1 MIMKNKD
8 NTQETSFHETQ
19 EHIIEEVFD
28 KDKTPTKQFAV
39 FIKDIEKVSYSE
51 EIELQNGEKLLP
63 IQTPNLIDNR
73 VVLLP
78 THTAVYFSEQDLIK
92 EIKEFLHKY
101 LDIHPFHENVVAHY
115 ILMTWVFDRLSVVPY
130 LRALGE
136 FGTGKTRFIQAVGSL
151 CYKPMFLAGA
161 TSDAYLFRVIELF
174 NGTLVVNEFERV
186 NSDLQSQITIILNN
200 GYEKGMPVG
209 RVEGDKTRE
218 PRTFNVFCPKIFST
232 RKRFSDQALESRI
245 ISVPMRCTTRQD
257 IPSFLDETFW
267 KEAEQIR
274 NKLLLYRFKNLNNLL
289 IQAKE
294 NERKRNLLSQLEPRL
309 KQTLLPLMYV
319 IADTEL
325 EKKFVDFALE
335 YQGQIVDARGNEMPG
350 LIFQKL
356 HDFYKTSD
364 DGKITVKNIADAV
377 NVDIEKEK
385 YKLTSQRVGKIIREE
400 LGFKTHKGAGGLY
413 FIDIIQKQLEYLIGR
428 YGVESP
434 LTPSSPLPDSDS
446 KGDLGDLED
455 LSRVKETELKTH
467 FKPCYACGGIKF
479 WKTKDGAVNCA
490 TCHPPVSEED
500 VKEWIGEE
508 GT

>member
-1 MIMKNKD
+1 MMIMKNKD
-8 NTQETSFHETQ
+8 NTQETSLYETQ
-19 EHIIEEVFD
+19 EHLMEEVFD
-28 KDKTPTKQFAV
+28 KEENPTKQFAV
-39 FIKDIEKVSYSE
+39 FIKETGKVFYVPE
-51 EIELQNGEKLLP
+51 YELEDGKKLLP

-78 THTAVYFSEQDLIK
+78 THTGVYFSERDLIK

-174 NGTLVVNEFERV
+174 NGTLVINEFERV

-257 IPSFLDETFW
+257 IPSFLDEIFW
-267 KEAEQIR
+267 KEAERIR
-274 NKLLLYRFKNLNNLL
+274 NKLLFYRFKNLNGLFL
-289 IQAKE
+289 QEKE

-319 IADTEL
+319 ITDIAL
-325 EKKFVDFALE
+325 EKQFVDFALE
-335 YQGQIVDARGNEMPG
+335 YQGQIVDARGNEIPG

-356 HDFYKTSD
+356 YDFYKTSD
-364 DGKITVKNIADAV
+364 DGKITVKNITDAV

-385 YKLTSQRVGKIIREE
+385 YKLTSQRVGKIIRED

-413 FIDIIQKQLEYLIGR
+413 FIDISQKQLEYLIGR

-434 LTPSSPLPDSDS
+434 LAPSSPLTDSDS
-446 KGDLGDLED
+446 KEDSVDLVDLNIE
-455 LSRVKETELKTH
+455 KEAELKTEP
-467 FKPCYACGGIKF
+467 KPCYVCGSTEV
-479 WKTKDGAVNCA
+479 WKTKDGSINCA
-490 TCHPPVSEED
+490 ICHPPVSEE
-500 VKEWIGEE
+500 K

>member
-1 MIMKNKD
+1 MKNKD
-8 NTQETSFHETQ
+8 NTQEISFYETR

-28 KDKTPTKQFAV
+28 REKNPTKQFAV

-51 EIELQNGEKLLP
+51 EIELKNDKKLLP
-63 IQTPNLIDNR
+63 IQATHLIDNR

-78 THTAVYFSEQDLIK
+78 THTAVYFSEQDLVN

-101 LDIHPFHENVVAHY
+101 LDIHPFYENVVAHY

-136 FGTGKTRFIQAVGSL
+136 FGTGKTRFIQTVGAV

-174 NGTLVVNEFERV
+174 NGTLVINEFERV

-232 RKRFSDQALESRI
+232 RKRFTDQALESRI
-245 ISVPMRCTTRQD
+245 ITVPMRCTTRQD
-257 IPSFLDETFW
+257 IPSFIDETFW
-267 KEAEQIR
+267 KDAERIR
-274 NKLLLYRFKNLNNLL
+274 NKLLLYRFKNLNNLQ
-289 IQAKE
+289 IQKKE
-294 NERKRNLLSQLEPRL
+294 NKRKRDLLSQLEPRL
-309 KQTLLPLMYV
+309 RQTLLPLLYV
-319 IADTEL
+319 ITDIEL
-325 EKKFVDFALE
+325 EKQFVDFAQE
-335 YQGQIVDARGNEMPG
+335 YQGQIVDARGNETPG

-356 HDFYKTSD
+356 YDVYKSSE

-385 YKLTSQRVGKIIREE
+385 YRLTSQRVGKIIREE

-413 FIDIIQKQLEYLIGR
+413 FVDISQKQLEYLVTR

-434 LTPSSPLPDSDS
+434 LTPPSPLPDSDS
-446 KGDLGDLED
+446 KEDLGDLKD
-455 LSRVKETELKTH
+455 LDKEKETGLKTQLN
-467 FKPCYACGGIKF
+467 PCYACGSTKF
-479 WKTKDGAVNCA
+479 WKTKDGSINCV
-490 TCHPPVSEED
+490 TCHPPASEEE
-500 VKEWIGEE
+500 V
-508 GT
+508 

>member
-1 MIMKNKD
+1 MKNKD

-28 KDKTPTKQFAV
+28 KGKTPTKQFAV

-51 EIELQNGEKLLP
+51 EIELEDGKKLLP

-136 FGTGKTRFIQAVGSL
+136 FGTGKTRFIQTVGSL

-174 NGTLVVNEFERV
+174 NGTLVINEFERV

-257 IPSFLDETFW
+257 IPSFLDEIFW
-267 KEAEQIR
+267 KEAERIR
-274 NKLLLYRFKNLNNLL
+274 NKLLFYRFKNLNNLL
-289 IQAKE
+289 IQEKE

-309 KQTLLPLMYV
+309 KQTLLPLLYV
-319 IADTEL
+319 VTDIEL
-325 EKKFVDFALE
+325 EKQFVDFALE
-335 YQGQIVDARGNEMPG
+335 YQGQIVDARGNEIPG
-350 LIFQKL
+350 LVFQKL
-356 HDFYKTSD
+356 YQLNNQQE
-364 DGKITVKNIADAV
+364 GKVAVKEVTDAV
-377 NVDIEKEK
+377 NTEIEKER
-385 YKLTSQRVGKIIREE
+385 YKLTSQKVGKIIREE
-400 LGFKTHKGAGGLY
+400 LGFKTHKSTGGLY
-413 FIDIIQKQLEYLIGR
+413 FIDINQKQLEYLVAR

-434 LTPSSPLPDSDS
+434 PTPPSPLTDSDS
-446 KGDLGDLED
+446 KED
-455 LSRVKETELKTH
+455 LVDIEDSSKEEAKTQLKS
-467 FKPCYACGGIKF
+467 CYACESTKF
-479 WKTKDGAVNCA
+479 WKTHDNSINCF
-490 TCHPPVSEED
+490 TCHPPVSETD
-500 VKEWIGEE
+500 LKEWIEVGDHEKV
-508 GT
+508 